1 MSGRQ
6 QARKQQTHSAEV
18 RQVYERVLAGASVRS
33 RYVEVA
39 GDRVQLLEKG
49 AGPPVVLLHG
59 TVDSAGFF
67 LHDSGYSTVEST
79 RTTTAYT
86 ACSTT

>member
-39 GDRVQLLEKG
+39 GDRVHL
-49 AGPPVVLLHG
+49 
-59 TVDSAGFF
+59 
-67 LHDSGYSTVEST
+67 
-79 RTTTAYT
+79 
-86 ACSTT
+86 

>member
-1 MSGRQ
+1 MEAPMSGRQ
-6 QARKQQTHSAEV
+6 QARNQQTHSAEV

-39 GDRVQLLEKG
+39 GDRVHLLQKR

-59 TVDSAGFF
+59 TVDSAAPA
-67 LHDSGYSTVEST
+67 HVRSVRRSPN
-79 RTTTAYT
+79 
-86 ACSTT
+86 

>member
-6 QARKQQTHSAEV
+6 QARKQHTHSAEV

-33 RYVEVA
+33 RYVEAA
-39 GDRVQLLEKG
+39 GDRVHLLENS

-59 TVDSAGFF
+59 TGTQRGSCC
-67 LHDSGYSTVEST
+67 H
-79 RTTTAYT
+79 
-86 ACSTT
+86 C

>member
-39 GDRVQLLEKG
+39 GNRVHLLETG

-59 TVDSAGFF
+59 TVDSAGF
-67 LHDSGYSTVEST
+67 LLPLLN
-79 RTTTAYT
+79 
-86 ACSTT
+86 